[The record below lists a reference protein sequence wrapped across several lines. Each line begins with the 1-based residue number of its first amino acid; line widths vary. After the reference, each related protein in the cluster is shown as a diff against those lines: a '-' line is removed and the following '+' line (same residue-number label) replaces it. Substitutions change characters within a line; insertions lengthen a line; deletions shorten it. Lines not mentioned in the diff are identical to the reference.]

1 MVVSRLGAYV
11 IGRQYAMNG
20 SPQIPFRHQVLSQEE
35 LSFLHEAVSILERD
49 SRLAGGVT
57 NRFLLNLKLKLFEV
71 SRT

>member
-1 MVVSRLGAYV
+1 MVLSRLGAYV
-11 IGRQYAMNG
+11 IGRQYGMNG

-35 LSFLHEAVSILERD
+35 LRFLHEAVSILERD